1 VCFGGSTGGAEE
13 GGSLTNIMEP
23 FTWMPLLCPSV
34 RVRCGL
40 YRNWGP
46 FLAPFD
52 RPSIEWLLSLSRSLF
67 QLRSTPVTL
76 LIIEPSTTSH
86 PSSMPRVSSV
96 FDAWGA
102 ATLTFASQWL
112 LMHSCP
118 RIHKVHSTPAPHI
131 EAVTGELAVQLE
143 LRLLANSCPPAGSVH
158 HVIRSLLVVDEQL
171 TGTTGMLGLFSSRS
185 TTHYILRGWKFEE
198 AGY

>member
-1 VCFGGSTGGAEE
+1 MDA
-13 GGSLTNIMEP
+13 
-23 FTWMPLLCPSV
+23 LLCLSV

-46 FLAPFD
+46 FLAAFD
-52 RPSIEWLLSLSRSLF
+52 RPSIEWLLSLSLSLF

-86 PSSMPRVSSV
+86 PSSIPRVSSV
-96 FDAWGA
+96 FDASGA
-102 ATLTFASQWL
+102 ATLTFPSQWL

-118 RIHKVHSTPAPHI
+118 RIHQVLWYQGPTTTVHGTPAPHI

-143 LRLLANSCPPAGSVH
+143 LRLLANTCRPSAGSVY
-158 HVIRSLLVVDEQL
+158 HVIRSHS
-171 TGTTGMLGLFSSRS
+171 SSR
-185 TTHYILRGWKFEE
+185 
-198 AGY
+198 